1 MIFQV
6 RPILMD
12 PWALSA
18 PVSTSSLRYTQ
29 ATSTREMKAPPT
41 MPMLLEKASTTSR
54 MVTPETPPISTM
66 EITAVAT
73 PTVLTVVTRDQPVL
87 SFTAEITTSM
97 MEIIEVKPA
106 TARPA
111 KNSTPT
117 SSEAGAADT
126 IVGKATNAK
135 PSPEAATSST
145 AVPAEGRS
153 EERRVG
159 KEWRRTWAT
168 RGRTER

>member
-6 RPILMD
+6 RPILID
-12 PWALSA
+12 PWPLSA
-18 PVSTSSLRYTQ
+18 PVRTSSLRYTQ
-29 ATSTREMKAPPT
+29 ATSTREMNAPAT

-73 PTVLTVVTRDQPVL
+73 PTVLTVVTRDHPVL

-97 MEIIEVKPA
+97 MEIIEVNPA

-111 KNSTPT
+111 KNSTPDRKST
-117 SSEAGAADT
+117 RLNSSH
-126 IVGKATNAK
+126 V
-135 PSPEAATSST
+135 
-145 AVPAEGRS
+145 
-153 EERRVG
+153 
-159 KEWRRTWAT
+159 
-168 RGRTER
+168 